1 MSPFRRARVSGKVAF
16 RVSYYE
22 VLLALHIA
30 GVVVWV
36 GGGTALTIL
45 GSRFA
50 HVGDATALKGLF
62 EQAGWLSSRVF
73 TPVSLLVLV
82 FGILLVI
89 EGPWSFDQLWVV
101 LGLAGF
107 AATLVTGAFLLLP
120 RAAAINELIA
130 REDGISAEAAAAIRE
145 LFLLTRIDY
154 AVLFVVVL
162 DMALKPTGEDVW
174 TLVAMA
180 AVLVVAAALVVRG
193 LRAQGG
199 SVLRQ
204 TG

>member
-1 MSPFRRARVSGKVAF
+1 M
-16 RVSYYE
+16 SYYE

-30 GVVVWV
+30 GAVIWV
-36 GGGTALTIL
+36 GGGTALTII

-50 HVGDATALKGLF
+50 HVGDAKALKGLF
-62 EQAGWLSSRVF
+62 QQAGWLSTRIF

-82 FGILLVI
+82 LGILLVI
-89 EGPWSFDQLWVV
+89 EGPWSFDQLWIV

-107 AATLVTGAFLLLP
+107 AATFFTGFFLLMP
-120 RAAAINELIA
+120 RAAAISDLIA
-130 REDGISAEAAAAIRE
+130 REDGTSAEAASAIRE

-154 AVLFVVVL
+154 AVLFIVVL

-174 TLVAMA
+174 ALVVMA
-180 AVLVVAAALVVRG
+180 AALLVVAAFVVRG
-193 LRAQGG
+193 VRSPRRA
-199 SVLRQ
+199 VVRQ